1 MWETMN
7 KMNITPT
14 LYISKNNM
22 KVFIQQKQEAN
33 KYKSQRFRGMQSVSY
48 RKIISANT

>member
-22 KVFIQQKQEAN
+22 KVSYNRNRKQININHRDSEECN
-33 KYKSQRFRGMQSVSY
+33 QFLTEK
-48 RKIISANT
+48 